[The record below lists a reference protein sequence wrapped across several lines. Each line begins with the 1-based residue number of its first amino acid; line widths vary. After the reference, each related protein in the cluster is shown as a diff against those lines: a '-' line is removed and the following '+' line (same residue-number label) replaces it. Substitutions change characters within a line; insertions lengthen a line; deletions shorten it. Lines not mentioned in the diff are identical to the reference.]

1 MVLYCVTVQ
10 KLHCYGIAACVI
22 DRYTSVRLEKEHC
35 IRFNKNND
43 SNNTILLRILHCLLT
58 VLHKKNILAPFNFYF
73 NYNKVVST
81 NSEENK
87 ETLIVVPQKNKNKF

>member
-43 SNNTILLRILHCLLT
+43 SNNTILLRIQHCLLT
-58 VLHKKNILAPFNFYF
+58 VLHKKKYF
-73 NYNKVVST
+73 SAVQF
-81 NSEENK
+81 
-87 ETLIVVPQKNKNKF
+87 LF